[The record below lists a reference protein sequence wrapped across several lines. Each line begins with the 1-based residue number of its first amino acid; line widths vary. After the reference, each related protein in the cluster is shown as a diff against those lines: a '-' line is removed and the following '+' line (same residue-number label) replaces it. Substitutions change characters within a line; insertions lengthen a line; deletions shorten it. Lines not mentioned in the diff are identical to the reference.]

1 MLEYSFFQLS
11 DTAKERKVPSS
22 RFSRVANFGGEWNLN
37 ASLICRIF
45 ETGLEESVYKY
56 LHVVWLFTS
65 LTLHSFVGL
74 FVGLGVGAL
83 SEVTKR
89 GLGLKKKSG
98 KNEMIKI
105 N

>member
-37 ASLICRIF
+37 AGLICRIF

-65 LTLHSFVGL
+65 LTLHCRFVCGTRSRST
-74 FVGLGVGAL
+74 FGGDKARTGAQ
-83 SEVTKR
+83 EKVR
-89 GLGLKKKSG
+89 
-98 KNEMIKI
+98 
-105 N
+105 